1 MRFAVSV
8 LTVVSIASIIGTVLK
23 QNEPYNNYLI
33 QFGPYWFDFFKML
46 GMYDIY
52 HSAWFLLILLF
63 LVTSTSLCVYRQTP
77 QILKDMRQ
85 YREHLNEKSLRQFTH
100 QKSLAYSISSAQAQ
114 AKLSDVLQQHDY
126 RWRQETHADGSV
138 MLAAKT
144 GNYQKLGYIFT
155 HVAIIIICIGGLMD
169 GNVPL
174 KIQELLGDK
183 VVETRDI
190 PVSQVSEKS
199 KLSVRNLS
207 FRANLTLPEGSRAD
221 VAFERVR
228 DGYMVQQL
236 PFTLALEDFR
246 IEHYPTGQPKS
257 FESDLVI
264 MDPELKQPLKQT
276 IKVNHPL
283 TYKGITIYQS
293 DFQDGGTDLQ
303 LNAWDLTGARNQP
316 VKLAGKIF
324 QQTQVGEGQGA
335 LQIEF
340 DDFKKFNVLNLSKD
354 IKAKPRNVGPS
365 MIFKVRDSAGQ
376 AKEYLN
382 YMQPLNLDG
391 QFYFVS
397 GMRATAQEEY
407 KYLRIPAD
415 ENMTLNSF
423 MLLRAA
429 LFDERQHDQI
439 AHRLVSRLLPEAHRD
454 AQTTQKFESSV
465 VQLLKQF
472 TQGGY
477 SSVARLI
484 ESSVPEAQR
493 EQVAKTYIKI
503 INVAA
508 QEAYQMALQ
517 QHPEVQA
524 NKSLED
530 KFLLDSLNSISD
542 LFFYGTPFYLSLT
555 NYEHHEASG
564 LQLTRSPGKNL
575 VYLGSIL
582 LVMGIFAMMYIRERR
597 VWLLFKAD
605 AKQVLLAM
613 SANRKNLDFDQD
625 YEQLLQRCK
634 LALRSEK

>member
-1 MRFAVSV
+1 
-8 LTVVSIASIIGTVLK
+8 
-23 QNEPYNNYLI
+23 
-33 QFGPYWFDFFKML
+33 YWFDFFKML

-340 DDFKKFNVLNLSKD
+340 DD
-354 IKAKPRNVGPS
+354 
-365 MIFKVRDSAGQ
+365 
-376 AKEYLN
+376 
-382 YMQPLNLDG
+382 
-391 QFYFVS
+391 
-397 GMRATAQEEY
+397 
-407 KYLRIPAD
+407 
-415 ENMTLNSF
+415 
-423 MLLRAA
+423 
-429 LFDERQHDQI
+429 
-439 AHRLVSRLLPEAHRD
+439 
-454 AQTTQKFESSV
+454 
-465 VQLLKQF
+465 
-472 TQGGY
+472 
-477 SSVARLI
+477 
-484 ESSVPEAQR
+484 
-493 EQVAKTYIKI
+493 
-503 INVAA
+503 
-508 QEAYQMALQ
+508 
-517 QHPEVQA
+517 
-524 NKSLED
+524 
-530 KFLLDSLNSISD
+530 
-542 LFFYGTPFYLSLT
+542 
-555 NYEHHEASG
+555 
-564 LQLTRSPGKNL
+564 
-575 VYLGSIL
+575 
-582 LVMGIFAMMYIRERR
+582 
-597 VWLLFKAD
+597 
-605 AKQVLLAM
+605 
-613 SANRKNLDFDQD
+613 
-625 YEQLLQRCK
+625 
-634 LALRSEK
+634 